1 RHAVTRDVL
10 DLFPDF
16 TAPSWRPWR
25 VFKAC
30 LEGDWL
36 RGGAVQ
42 LYRACTGRTT
52 PPAGPAAEADAI
64 VGRRGGESRFAG
76 APAIEAACLRDWSQH
91 LAPGEV
97 ATAAVIAA
105 DRAQARNVMQYVVGM
120 IDQCPALALLVE
132 RRTAEGVE
140 FTTRT
145 RIEVTTC
152 SARSSRGYSFC
163 LVIADEAA
171 FWRSE
176 TSVEPDVEVLQGIR
190 PGLATLPG
198 ARLLVIASP
207 YARRGAL
214 WTAFRAHYGQ
224 EGAPL
229 VWRAATQT
237 MNPSLPARVVE
248 AAYRDDPASA
258 AAEYGAEFRTD
269 IEGFLTREVLDAA
282 IVPGRQS
289 LPPGR
294 RVPYVAFCDPSGG
307 AQDAMTLAIAHLEER
322 QGRAV
327 AILDDLTARR
337 PPFSPEQVVEEFCIT
352 LALYDVTTV
361 TGDRYGGEW
370 PREQFRKHGV
380 SYTPS

>member
-1 RHAVTRDVL
+1 
-10 DLFPDF
+10 
-16 TAPSWRPWR
+16 
-25 VFKAC
+25 
-30 LEGDWL
+30 
-36 RGGAVQ
+36 
-42 LYRACTGRTT
+42 
-52 PPAGPAAEADAI
+52 
-64 VGRRGGESRFAG
+64 
-76 APAIEAACLRDWSQH
+76 
-91 LAPGEV
+91 
-97 ATAAVIAA
+97 
-105 DRAQARNVMQYVVGM
+105 
-120 IDQCPALALLVE
+120 DQCPALALLVE

-171 FWRSE
+171 FWRSG
-176 TSVEPDVEVLQGIR
+176 TSVEPGVEVLQALR
-190 PGLATLPG
+190 PGLAQLPG
-198 ARLLVIASP
+198 ARLLVISSP

-327 AILDDLTARR
+327 AILDDLPARR

-380 SYTPS
+380 SYTPSEQVKSDIYKELLPLLTSGRVELLDQPRLVAE